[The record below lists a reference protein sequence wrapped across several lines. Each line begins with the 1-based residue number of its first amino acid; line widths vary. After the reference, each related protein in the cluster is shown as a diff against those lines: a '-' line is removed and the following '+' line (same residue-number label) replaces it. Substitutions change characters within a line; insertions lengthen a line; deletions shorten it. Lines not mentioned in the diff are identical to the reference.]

1 MPYKSD
7 KQRAYMHANEPEI
20 AKEWDMKYPK
30 RGQRSA
36 TNKKSK
42 EKQKATADELMK

>member
-1 MPYKSD
+1 
-7 KQRAYMHANEPEI
+7 
-20 AKEWDMKYPK
+20 MKYPK

-42 EKQKATADELMK
+42 EKQKATADELMKS